1 MLNMAHTGKWAI
13 FSADQLSQG
22 STLTFETGGP
32 PGPPDANS
40 TRPNS
45 NLGGPV

>member
-1 MLNMAHTGKWAI
+1 MKILKATY
-13 FSADQLSQG
+13 LQG

-32 PGPPDANS
+32 GGPPDANS

>member
-1 MLNMAHTGKWAI
+1 MNRNLEVPISFLK
-13 FSADQLSQG
+13 LKLCKQG
-22 STLTFETGGP
+22 STLTFETSGP
-32 PGPPDANS
+32 PGPSEANS